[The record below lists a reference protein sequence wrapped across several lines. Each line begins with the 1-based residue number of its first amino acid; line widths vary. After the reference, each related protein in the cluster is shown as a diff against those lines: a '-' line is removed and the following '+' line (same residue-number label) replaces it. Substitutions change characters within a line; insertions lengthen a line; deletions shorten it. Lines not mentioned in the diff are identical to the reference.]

1 MISIVGIVLCLR
13 FICIFNAFGTRV
25 KTSGAYGAVFGVF
38 LKQKLS
44 KKPLTIVGDGS
55 QSRDFVYVT
64 DVAEGFY
71 KAATTCYVGQ
81 RYNLGA
87 GKPKKIKYLAELIG
101 VK

>member
-1 MISIVGIVLCLR
+1 M
-13 FICIFNAFGTRV
+13 
-25 KTSGAYGAVFGVF
+25 
-38 LKQKLS
+38 KQKLS

-101 VK
+101 GEIIHLPDRPGEPNAHMPISEKFKVKLDGNQK

>member
-1 MISIVGIVLCLR
+1 M
-13 FICIFNAFGTRV
+13 
-25 KTSGAYGAVFGVF
+25 F

-87 GKPKKIKYLAELIG
+87 ENQKIKYLAELIG
-101 VK
+101 GEIIHLPDRRESQKMHMPISEKFKVKLDGNQK